1 MVVRMV
7 RLGVVAL
14 ILVLGIANARA
25 QEPTAERRVAS
36 AQERNGELF
45 SRLLCGFGGKYLFFW
60 WDGNDAIYGFMGSS
74 SGFGI
79 CHKMSQS
86 CRVGGT
92 LRPAE
97 GQSNWL

>member
-7 RLGVVAL
+7 RLGLVAL
-14 ILVLGIANARA
+14 ILVLGIANASA

-36 AQERNGELF
+36 AQGRNGEYF
-45 SRLLCGFGGKYLFFW
+45 SGLQLALVENIFSV
-60 WDGNDAIYGFMGSS
+60 WDRNDAICGFMGSS

>member
-7 RLGVVAL
+7 RLGLVAL
-14 ILVLGIANARA
+14 ILVLGIANASA
-25 QEPTAERRVAS
+25 QEPTAERRVAN
-36 AQERNGELF
+36 AQGRNGECF
-45 SRLLCGFGGKYLFFW
+45 SDLPALVENIFW
-60 WDGNDAIYGFMGSS
+60 WDRNDAICGFMGSS

-92 LRPAE
+92 LRPAG

>member
-7 RLGVVAL
+7 RLGLVAL
-14 ILVLGIANARA
+14 ILVLGIANASA

-36 AQERNGELF
+36 AQGRNGEFF
-45 SRLLCGFGGKYLFFW
+45 SGLLALVENIFW
-60 WDGNDAIYGFMGSS
+60 WDRNDAICGFMGSS

-92 LRPAE
+92 LRPAG

>member
-7 RLGVVAL
+7 RLGLVGL
-14 ILVLGIANARA
+14 IVVLGIANASA

-36 AQERNGELF
+36 AQGRNGECF
-45 SRLLCGFGGKYLFFW
+45 SGKLLALSGGIFFSG
-60 WDGNDAIYGFMGSS
+60 DRNDAICGFMGSS

-92 LRPAE
+92 LRPAG